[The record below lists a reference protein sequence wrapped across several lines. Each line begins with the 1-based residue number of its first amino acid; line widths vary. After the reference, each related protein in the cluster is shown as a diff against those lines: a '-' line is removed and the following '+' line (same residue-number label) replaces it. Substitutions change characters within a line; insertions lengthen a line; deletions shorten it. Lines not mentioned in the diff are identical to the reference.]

1 MDSAVSLSFLAS
13 TSRTLFISSFSLS
26 VCYIKK
32 KQKKNSEKT
41 FRLVAHYL
49 GFKSTAEINPIILT
63 LKNSVLNRPI
73 SSA

>member
-13 TSRTLFISSFSLS
+13 TSRTLFISSFNLS

-32 KQKKNSEKT
+32 KKKNGEKT

-63 LKNSVLNRPI
+63 LKSSVLNRPI

>member
-32 KQKKNSEKT
+32 KKNEKT

-49 GFKSTAEINPIILT
+49 GFKSAAEINPIILT

>member
-13 TSRTLFISSFSLS
+13 TSRTLFISSFNLS

-32 KQKKNSEKT
+32 KKKNGEKT

-49 GFKSTAEINPIILT
+49 GFKSTVEINPIILT

>member
-32 KQKKNSEKT
+32 KKNSEKT